1 MTEEFKPWEKP
12 DQKIEDALPKRK
24 TLEVEEGMN
33 AIRGV
38 RERMGGV
45 LKKDQALKVS
55 MYVPEKVE
63 RKEGDTWTDANG
75 KLWERKNGINQSISK
90 LQDAKTPWWCPKCK
104 KIMNT
109 RLDTKFYNKKGKCY
123 DCVIVEETEMRA
135 NGTWQTYQ
143 RKLLYANVIAKVKDT
158 IVELKDVQRTVSKP
172 QIHFQDGRFEEWN
185 VDIDQVK
192 KDLQEEIDSL
202 EDRLQELIDEQSAT
216 VLE

>member
-1 MTEEFKPWEKP
+1 MNQFEPWNSP
-12 DQKIEDALPKRK
+12 DQKIEDAIPARK

-38 RERMGGV
+38 RERMGTV
-45 LKKDQALKVS
+45 LKTDQALKVS
-55 MYVPEKVE
+55 MYVSEKIE
-63 RKEGDTWTDANG
+63 RKEGDKWEVDG
-75 KLWERKNGINQSISK
+75 KLWERKNGVNQSISK
-90 LQDAKTPWWCPKCK
+90 LQDAKTPWWCPNCE

-123 DCVIVEETEMRA
+123 NCVIVEETEMRA

-143 RKLLYANVIAKVKDT
+143 RKVLYANVIAKVKDT

-185 VDIDQVK
+185 VDINQVK
-192 KDLQEEIDSL
+192 KDLQEEIDRL
-202 EDRLQELIDEQSAT
+202 EGRLQELVDEQNDAD
-216 VLE
+216 LEKL